1 MTATIEDRKAPA
13 ANSKLSPHGDP
24 VRLDRVVKR
33 FGEFTAVD
41 QVSLDVEAGQFL
53 TLLGPSGSGK
63 TTILSLIAG
72 FETPT
77 AGTVTIGERRVDML
91 SPEKRGVGLVFQNYA
106 LFPHMTVAQNVG
118 FPLRMRGMS
127 GREIEPRVMAAL
139 DLVQLADQAPKMPSQ
154 LSGGQQQRVAL
165 ARALVYEPTVL
176 LMDEPL
182 GALDRRLRE
191 VVKLELVAL
200 HRTIAT
206 TIIYVT
212 HDQDEALT
220 MSDRIAV
227 MRAGKIVQIGTP
239 REIYE
244 HPVDDF
250 VAEFVGESTLLPGR
264 LTERDGQTAT
274 IALASGAVVAAQAP
288 RGVTSGADVRL
299 LLRPEKIRLLPPGEG
314 QLDGRVTDT
323 IYLGDSTR
331 YQVDLGQGLSLFARG
346 HNRADLPDFRPGD
359 RVSVGW
365 DASDAIVLG

>member
-1 MTATIEDRKAPA
+1 MIEDSNAP
-13 ANSKLSPHGDP
+13 STTSRGLSPHGDT
-24 VRLDRVVKR
+24 VRLDRIVKQ
-33 FGEFTAVD
+33 FGGFTAVD
-41 QVSLDVEAGQFL
+41 EVSLNVQAGQFL

-77 AGTVTIGERRVDML
+77 SGTVSIGERRVDML

-118 FPLRMRGMS
+118 FPLRMRGLS
-127 GREIEPRVMAAL
+127 GREIDPRVMAAL

-220 MSDRIAV
+220 MSDQIAV

-250 VAEFVGESTLLPGR
+250 VAAFVGESTLLAGR
-264 LTERDGQTAT
+264 LGQLDGQYSTV
-274 IALASGAVVAAQAP
+274 ALDSGAIVEAQAP
-288 RGVTSGADVRL
+288 RSITTGSDVRL
-299 LLRPEKIRLLPPGEG
+299 LLRPEKIRLLPPGQG
-314 QLDGRVTDT
+314 WLDGMIADA

-331 YQVDLGQGLSLFARG
+331 YQVDLGNGLGLFVRG
-346 HNRADLPDFRPGD
+346 HNRADLPGFRPGD

-365 DASDAIVLG
+365 DPADAIVLG